1 MALQV
6 DTRIQIGGKEILEF
20 TSLSISQSLFGHHH
34 FSLNIPFDRLEG
46 NTGTFL
52 SKAHKELCGKSITI
66 SFGTSDDLLGAL
78 GNGGK
83 TDFDFTFQG
92 IVTQIEV
99 GNQGDLT
106 GSFQVQGYSPT
117 YLLEDAPVRRTF
129 LKQGLAAIF
138 KKVLQPYPADLLAL
152 RAQPKHTAPIPYLA
166 QYDESNFAFLHRL
179 AAQYGEWFYYDG
191 KQLQLGRPAGKEIDF
206 VSDGVRAS
214 FNLNI
219 SLRHSAFVVSQY
231 NLQQHKTL
239 QSSSASQSVSW
250 LGQNPLASF
259 ALSES
264 ERLFPNPMQLPS
276 AVALDSQATAEQVAA
291 RYKSQHATNLVSCN
305 GWGENPDMQLGSVIN
320 ASGVGLGSYVESEES
335 FGKYFVT
342 SIVHT
347 VDELGNYNN
356 IFEAVPWSSEHPP
369 LGPYRAQPVGHPE
382 LAEVFDLQDPERLGR
397 VRVRYYWPVE
407 KPTDAESDW
416 VRISTP
422 YSGDGKGQLFT
433 PEVGSQVLVGYEHN
447 RAEQPLILGNLFHPS
462 NKQGKKY
469 THPQNNLKG
478 LQTAGGNK
486 FVMVDTQGAQQ
497 ILISNSNKKGTSLL
511 ISFQENGSISLTSN
525 GPITLN
531 SGDTISIEAKK
542 NIVMRAGQD
551 IEVMAQKNVLVATH
565 EESIAL
571 QAQKELLL
579 KAVNDDLTLEA
590 AGKKLVAKAADDV
603 EIAASGVT
611 KIMGSDIK
619 WSKP

>member
-66 SFGTSDDLLGAL
+66 SFGTADDLLGAL

-239 QSSSASQSVSW
+239 KSSSASQSVSW

-276 AVALDSQATAEQVAA
+276 VVALDSQATAEQVAA

-347 VDELGNYNN
+347 VDELGNYTNM
-356 IFEAVPWSSEHPP
+356 FEAVPWSSEHPP

-407 KPTDAESDW
+407 KPTDAETDW

-462 NKQGKKY
+462 NKQGAKY
-469 THPQNNLKG
+469 TNPQNNLKG

-486 FVMVDTQGAQQ
+486 FVMTDTAGQQ
-497 ILISNSNKKGTSLL
+497 KIVISNSNNKGTAMEVG
-511 ISFQENGSISLTSN
+511 FNGDGSITIKSN
-525 GPITLN
+525 GPVTVLG
-531 SGDTISIEAKK
+531 STI
-542 NIVMRAGQD
+542 
-551 IEVMAQKNVLVATH
+551 
-565 EESIAL
+565 
-571 QAQKELLL
+571 
-579 KAVNDDLTLEA
+579 TLEA
-590 AGKKLVAKAADDV
+590 GDKGEIMMHAQNISIMAEEEINVSSATKNVALEAKEIVRLKSKDLKGAFDKEVSLNAGSKVRISSPDSDV
-603 EIAASGVT
+603 I
-611 KIMGSDIK
+611 
-619 WSKP
+619 

>member
-66 SFGTSDDLLGAL
+66 SFGTADDLLGAL

-83 TDFDFTFQG
+83 TDFDFAFQG

-138 KKVLQPYPADLLAL
+138 KKVLQPYPADLLGL

-206 VSDGVRAS
+206 ISDGVRAS

-239 QSSSASQSVSW
+239 KSSSASQSVSW

-276 AVALDSQATAEQVAA
+276 VVALDSQATAEQVAA

-335 FGKYFVT
+335 FGKYFIT

-347 VDELGNYNN
+347 VDELGNYTNM
-356 IFEAVPWSSEHPP
+356 FEAVPWSSEHPP

-407 KPTDAESDW
+407 KPADAESDW

-462 NKQGKKY
+462 NKQGAKY
-469 THPQNNLKG
+469 TNPQNNLKG

-486 FVMVDTQGAQQ
+486 FVMTDTAGQQ
-497 ILISNSNKKGTSLL
+497 KIVISNSNNKGTA
-511 ISFQENGSISLTSN
+511 IEVGFNGDGSVNIKSN
-525 GPITLN
+525 GPISLTAGGDILLNAQKDITLTAGN
-531 SGDTISIEAKK
+531 NITLTAKK
-542 NIVMRAGQD
+542 NVMVTAQ
-551 IEVMAQKNVLVATH
+551 EEAVALEAKMALDMVA
-565 EESIAL
+565 E
-571 QAQKELLL
+571 
-579 KAVNDDLTLEA
+579 DLTADFRNNLTINA
-590 AGKKLVAKAADDV
+590 SAQAKIKSQD
-603 EIAASGVT
+603 T
-611 KIMGSDIK
+611 DII
-619 WSKP
+619 